1 MPSPPLLEV
10 TQLRR
15 SFGGVV
21 ALAGADLGVEEGSI
35 TGLIGPNGAGKTTLF
50 NVVTGALAPD
60 GGSVSFA
67 GRDVTGWRPD
77 QLARAGLARTFQIA
91 RGLAGMTVL
100 ENLMVYGKDQP
111 GESFAAAILRP
122 AAARRR
128 EDALRD
134 KAVEVMRRLDILA
147 VADNRAADLSGGQ
160 KKLLELGRVL
170 MSDPRMVMLD
180 EPAAGVNPSLARR
193 IAGHILDLRRG
204 GITFLL
210 VEHNMGMVAELCDR
224 VVVLAEGR
232 NLADGSFAEV
242 RSDRRVQSAY
252 LGQRP

>member
-1 MPSPPLLEV
+1 MPPPPLLEV
-10 TQLRR
+10 RQLRR

-21 ALAGADLGVEEGSI
+21 ALAGADLGVPEGSI

-60 GGSVSFA
+60 GGSVAFA

-111 GESFAAAILRP
+111 GEAFVAAILRP
-122 AAARRR
+122 AAARRH

-134 KAVEVMRRLDILA
+134 KAVEIMRRLDILA

-210 VEHNMGMVAELCDR
+210 IEHNMGMVAELCDR

-232 NLADGSFAEV
+232 NLADGSFADV
-242 RSDRRVQSAY
+242 RSDPRVQSAY